1 LAARKAA
8 RNAAAPAFG
17 AASTCS
23 SRTHYKSQTFDS
35 DVNLVRPLRKT
46 VEMGV
51 EGGEGAILVLREED
65 LLISKASRPI
75 PRGGVVT
82 GRIILGVPGNR
93 IAEIRRGSVR
103 ITVRIVDYLGTPYEG
118 VLDLLPVDPN
128 EPMGPI
134 EVLPGEQ
141 MIKVKRPRTTRIG
154 AEN

>member
-1 LAARKAA
+1 
-8 RNAAAPAFG
+8 
-17 AASTCS
+17 
-23 SRTHYKSQTFDS
+23 
-35 DVNLVRPLRKT
+35 VNLVRPLRKT

-141 MIKVKRPRTTRIG
+141 MIKGKRPRTTRIG